1 MRLRIG
7 VAVLAVVFVLSI
19 GLSASAIDAVVLQTY
34 DFAQDKIGEYPE
46 GFIISSGAQHG
57 VIEVVEDSELPSGR
71 ALRVF
76 APPNETKYYV
86 TASTPKLKLPDP
98 KATKL
103 AVELC
108 VKWSQGDASSGN
120 YIYIRT
126 DDAYRLIMLPM
137 RGMLKWHAKDAGMNV
152 KDVAVLGRDWHRIRV
167 VADRVKSS
175 ATLYV
180 DDMKRP
186 YLENLPFQRPVE
198 SWDGVELRFT
208 SETIATETREVFYGD
223 IKIWVED

>member
-1 MRLRIG
+1 MRPRIG
-7 VAVLAVVFVLSI
+7 VAVLVVSMVLSMN
-19 GLSASAIDAVVLQTY
+19 LLTTATDAVVPQSY
-34 DFAQDKIGEYPE
+34 DFAQDKIGEHPE
-46 GFIISSGAQHG
+46 GFIISAGAQHG
-57 VIEVVEDSELPSGR
+57 VIEVVEAPEMPSGR
-71 ALRVF
+71 ALHVL

-86 TASTPKLKLPDP
+86 SASTPKLKSPDP

-103 AVELC
+103 GVELC
-108 VKWSQGDASSGN
+108 VKWSQGDAASGN

-126 DDAYRLIMLPM
+126 DDAHRLIMLPM
-137 RGMLKWHAKDAGMNV
+137 RGMLKWHARDAGMNA

-167 VADRVKSS
+167 VADRTTSS
-175 ATLYV
+175 ATLYI

-208 SETIATETREVFYGD
+208 SETIKTETREIFYGD